1 MEKQI
6 IRIHRVGSV
15 TFGILLVLTGILFL
29 GRLFLPRL
37 NYEAVLHFWPLILIS
52 LGVEVLLGCT
62 RKTYEIRNE
71 NGRLLQLCLPWC
83 LRDFPSLWEYWILRG
98 EAVRAF
104 IGRRTSRRKEY
115 KTAGQVQ

>member
-37 NYEAVLHFWPLILIS
+37 NYEAVLHFWPLILNS

-62 RKTYEIRNE
+62 RKTYEIRDE
-71 NGRLLQLCLPWC
+71 HGRLLEQNK
-83 LRDFPSLWEYWILRG
+83 I
-98 EAVRAF
+98 
-104 IGRRTSRRKEY
+104 I
-115 KTAGQVQ
+115 

>member
-62 RKTYEIRNE
+62 RKRDE
-71 NGRLLQLCLPWC
+71 NGRVLEQNKIIYDVAAIVLTMVLTGFSIIMGIL
-83 LRDFPSLWEYWILRG
+83 DFAWRSSSGIYW
-98 EAVRAF
+98 
-104 IGRRTSRRKEY
+104 
-115 KTAGQVQ
+115 